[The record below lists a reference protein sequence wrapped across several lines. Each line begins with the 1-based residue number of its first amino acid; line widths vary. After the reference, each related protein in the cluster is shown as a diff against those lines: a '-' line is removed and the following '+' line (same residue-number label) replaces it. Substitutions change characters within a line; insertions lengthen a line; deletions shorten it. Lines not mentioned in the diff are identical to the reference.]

1 MNLADLD
8 LFKEVLT
15 GGAHDE
21 SAWQA
26 LDTGP
31 ILASSSRLKHRLA
44 RCTARWLRRRFG
56 LVLMRPLPFDRATRN
71 AGLDWP
77 LTGYSMAGRAL
88 LDHLQR
94 CVETVLAE
102 RVPGDF
108 IETGVWRGGACM
120 LMQALLDMRNVSDRA
135 VWLADSFAGLPPP
148 VYEGDGW
155 DLSNCAYL
163 AVSEAQVRRNFARF
177 GLLNERVK
185 FLPGWFQETLP
196 SAPIDRL
203 AILRLDGDLHSST
216 QCVLDNLYDRVSPGG
231 FVIVDDYHAWPGC
244 RRATDE
250 FLAARDEAPVLE
262 EIDGTAVCWRRAC
275 DARI

>member
-26 LDTGP
+26 LDAGP
-31 ILASSSRLKHRLA
+31 TLASSSRLKHRLA
-44 RCTARWLRRRFG
+44 RCVARWVRRRFG
-56 LVLMRPLPFDRATRN
+56 LVLMRPLPFNRAARD

-77 LTGYSMAGRAL
+77 LTGYSMAGRTR

-120 LMQALLDMRNVSDRA
+120 LMKAVLEARGGCDRT

-148 VYEGDGW
+148 GYEGDGW
-155 DLSNCAYL
+155 DLSDCAHL
-163 AVSEAQVRRNFARF
+163 AVSEAQVRKNFARF
-177 GLLNERVK
+177 GLLDERVR
-185 FLPGWFQETLP
+185 FCPAGSTRCCRAPRSPGSRSSGLTATCTARP
-196 SAPIDRL
+196 SARWTT
-203 AILRLDGDLHSST
+203 ST
-216 QCVLDNLYDRVSPGG
+216 
-231 FVIVDDYHAWPGC
+231 
-244 RRATDE
+244 
-250 FLAARDEAPVLE
+250 
-262 EIDGTAVCWRRAC
+262 TA
-275 DARI
+275 